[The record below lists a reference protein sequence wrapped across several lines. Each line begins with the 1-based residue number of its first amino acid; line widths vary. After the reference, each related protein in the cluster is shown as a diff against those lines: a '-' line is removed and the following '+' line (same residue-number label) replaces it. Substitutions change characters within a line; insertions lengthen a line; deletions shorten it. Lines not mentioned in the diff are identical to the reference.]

1 MTFRVFCYRCSQFAV
16 NAVMLAAL
24 VFRLFEPQL
33 ALGAEQKVAGV
44 VTFNGPRPERQVIR
58 LVGKDGK
65 PTDCHELHQE
75 HLLDENLIVG
85 EDGGLANV
93 FVYVKKGVPKRDYPR
108 VRKSPVLDQIN
119 CMFQPRV
126 QGVRTGQELLMR
138 NSDQLIHNVRSLSLR
153 NRAFNV
159 AQPASSPDRK
169 KSFRRAEREIKIQCD
184 FHPWMTAYIF
194 VMDHPFFAV
203 SDESG
208 RFEFSGLP
216 AGNYTVAAWHEEL
229 GGKQKELIVSKDG
242 IEPISFAFQPKQA
255 GQQIASPVSNV
266 VSNTGTVPGT
276 DGKPKKKRRF
286 VKMWKT
292 EDFSDVMNDL
302 NQHSIERGRLIFEEA
317 SCSKCH
323 LVAAKGNKL
332 GPELTGVAKHHK
344 GIKLLQQILMPSAE
358 IHKDYQTQ
366 LFVTDEGKIITGL
379 LVQENAE
386 KVTVLPNPLKPEETI
401 DIPTA
406 SITERRISKLST
418 MPEGLLMNF
427 DRTEILDLIAFLSS
441 TNDSKITD

>member
-1 MTFRVFCYRCSQFAV
+1 MVVRVFCYRSSQFAV
-16 NAVMLAAL
+16 NGVVLIAL
-24 VFRLFEPQL
+24 VAGLFEQQL
-33 ALGAEQKVAGV
+33 AFGAERKVTGV
-44 VTFNGPRPERQVIR
+44 VTFDGPRPQRQVIR

-65 PTDCHELHQE
+65 PTDCHELHQQQ
-75 HLLDENLIVG
+75 LLDENLIVG
-85 EDGGLANV
+85 EDGGIANV
-93 FVYVKKGVPKRDYPR
+93 FVYVKKGIPKQDYPLLS
-108 VRKSPVLDQIN
+108 KLPVLDQID
-119 CMFQPRV
+119 CMFRPRV
-126 QGVRTGQELLMR
+126 QGIRAGQELLMR

-208 RFEFSGLP
+208 KFEFSGLP
-216 AGNYTVAAWHEEL
+216 AGSYTVAAWHEAL
-229 GGKQKELIVSKDG
+229 GEQQKELIVSNES
-242 IEPISFAFQPKQA
+242 IAPIGFAFQPKQT
-255 GQQIASPVSNV
+255 GQQTASPASNAV
-266 VSNTGTVPGT
+266 ANPGAVRTDNT
-276 DGKPKKKRRF
+276 PKKKRRF

-292 EDFSDVMNDL
+292 EDFSSELNDL
-302 NQHSIERGRLIFEEA
+302 DHSSIDRGRLIFEEA

-332 GPELTGVAKHHK
+332 GPELMGVAKRHQ

-366 LFVTDEGKIITGL
+366 LFVTEEGKIITGL
-379 LVQENAE
+379 VVQENAE
-386 KVTVLPNPLKPEETI
+386 KVTVLPNPLKPKETI
-401 DIPTA
+401 DIPAATIA
-406 SITERRISKLST
+406 ERRVSKLST

-427 DRTEILDLIAFLSS
+427 DRSEILDLIAFLSS
-441 TNDSKITD
+441 TNDSKSTD